1 MDRSIEERLS
11 QLKKAGETAD
21 KLMGGSVL
29 VLQKE
34 KGYRFSIDAILLA
47 HFINIE
53 GHDSVCDLGTGS
65 AVIPIIL
72 SKGNNRLKIVGVE
85 IQDELADMAMRNVRL
100 NDLELSVRIHKGD
113 IKKIGDLFDRESF
126 SCVSFNPPYRKVNS
140 GRINPDREKA
150 IARHEIEGAV
160 ADFLTAARYLLT
172 EGGSVHVIYPATRL
186 VELVFGMRRMDLEP
200 KRIRM
205 VHSNSSSRAQFILAE
220 GIKGGGEE
228 LYIMPPL
235 SIYNNDGV
243 YSEEMKKI
251 FSEVNHPRSFSG

>member
-1 MDRSIEERLS
+1 MVRSIEKRLS
-11 QLKKAGETAD
+11 ELKKTGETAD

-47 HFINIE
+47 HFVQLE
-53 GHDSVCDLGTGS
+53 GHDYVCDLGTGS
-65 AVIPIIL
+65 AVIPILL
-72 SKGNNRLKIVGVE
+72 SKRNDSVKIAGVE

-100 NDLELSVRIHKGD
+100 NDLEHSVSIHKGSL
-113 IKKIGDLFDRESF
+113 KKISYLFDKESF
-126 SCVSFNPPYRKVNS
+126 DCVFFNPPYRRLNS

-150 IARHEIEGAV
+150 IARHEIEGTV
-160 ADFLTAARYLLT
+160 TDFLRAARYLLS

-186 VELVFGMRRMDLEP
+186 VELIYGMRKMALEP

-205 VHSNSSSRAQFILAE
+205 VHSSDGSRAQFILAE

-228 LYIMPPL
+228 LLIMPPL
-235 SIYNNDGV
+235 YIYNDDGT
-243 YSEEMKKI
+243 YTEEMEEI
-251 FSEVNHPRSFSG
+251 FREISHPHSFYG

>member
-1 MDRSIEERLS
+1 MERSIEKRLS
-11 QLKKAGETAD
+11 ELKKTGETAD

-47 HFINIE
+47 HFVDLE

-72 SKGNNRLKIVGVE
+72 SKGNDRVNIAGVE

-100 NDLELSVRIHKGD
+100 NDLEHSVRIYKGD
-113 IKKIGDLFDRESF
+113 VKKIGGLFDGESF
-126 SCVSFNPPYRKVNS
+126 QCVFFNPPYRRMNS

-150 IARHEIEGAV
+150 VARHEIEGTV
-160 ADFLTAARYLLT
+160 ADFLSAARYLLS
-172 EGGSVHVIYPATRL
+172 EGGSVHVIYPATRS
-186 VELVFGMRRMDLEP
+186 VELIFTMRKMALEP
-200 KRIRM
+200 KRMRI
-205 VHSNSSSRAQFILAE
+205 VHSNNCSRAQFILAE

-228 LYIMPPL
+228 LHIMPPL
-235 SIYNNDGV
+235 FIYNSDGV
-243 YSEEMKKI
+243 YSGEMEAI
-251 FSEVNHPRSFSG
+251 FREINHPRSSSG

>member
-1 MDRSIEERLS
+1 MDTSIVKRLS
-11 QLKKAGETAD
+11 ELRKTGETAD

-47 HFINIE
+47 HFVNLA
-53 GHDSVCDLGTGS
+53 GHDCVCDLGTGS

-72 SKGNNRLKIVGVE
+72 SKGNDRIKIAGVE
-85 IQDELADMAMRNVRL
+85 IQDDLADMAMRNVRL
-100 NDLELSVRIHKGD
+100 NDLEHSVRIYKGD
-113 IKKIGDLFDRESF
+113 IKKIGDYFDPESF
-126 SCVSFNPPYRKVNS
+126 HCVFFNPPYRKVNS

-150 IARHEIEGAV
+150 VARHEIEGTV
-160 ADFLTAARYLLT
+160 ADFLSAARYLLS

-186 VELVFGMRRMDLEP
+186 VELISGMRKMALEP

-205 VHSNSSSRAQFILAE
+205 VHSNNCSRAQFILAE

-228 LYIMPPL
+228 LHVMPPL
-235 SIYNNDGV
+235 SIYNDDGV
-243 YSEEMKKI
+243 YSGEMEEI
-251 FSEVNHPRSFSG
+251 FREINHPRSFSG